1 MTKIILV
8 RHGQTIW
15 NKLGKYQGQADVELS
30 DAGKRQA
37 ELLGENF
44 PINHIDVVFASPL
57 IRARETAEA
66 VARKFNLAV
75 VTCEEFREINFG
87 DWEGLTYD
95 EIHQKWPQEHD
106 MLFQSPDQLT
116 CPNGESF
123 AEVQKRAAGKMLEII
138 KEYDEKVV
146 VITAHGGVI
155 RTMLCHALGMPL
167 KNMWHIKQDNT
178 ALNIVSAYEEGM
190 TVELMNS
197 TVHLMNNDFGCHDN
211 WRRKK

>member
-1 MTKIILV
+1 MTKLILV

-37 ELLGENF
+37 ELLGDNF
-44 PINHIDVVFASPL
+44 PIKHIDAVFSSPL

-66 VARKFNLAV
+66 VAGKFNLPV
-75 VTCEEFREINFG
+75 VTCEAFREINFG

-123 AEVQKRAAGKMLEII
+123 AEVQNRAAGKMLEII

-197 TVHLMNNDFGCHDN
+197 TEHLMNKDFGCHDN
-211 WRRKK
+211 WRKKK

>member
-1 MTKIILV
+1 
-8 RHGQTIW
+8 
-15 NKLGKYQGQADVELS
+15 
-30 DAGKRQA
+30 
-37 ELLGENF
+37 
-44 PINHIDVVFASPL
+44 
-57 IRARETAEA
+57 
-66 VARKFNLAV
+66 
-75 VTCEEFREINFG
+75 
-87 DWEGLTYD
+87 
-95 EIHQKWPQEHD
+95 